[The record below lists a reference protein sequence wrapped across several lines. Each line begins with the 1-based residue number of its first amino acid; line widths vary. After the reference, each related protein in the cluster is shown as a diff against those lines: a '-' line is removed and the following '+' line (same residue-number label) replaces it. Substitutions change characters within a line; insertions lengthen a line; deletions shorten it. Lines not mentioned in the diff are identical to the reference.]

1 VLANEPPAGTP
12 GYSSLFKAA
21 FTHSR
26 IPMGLVDANR
36 NIIDVNGACLRLLGY
51 TRDQLVGQ
59 PLHSF
64 GVGTASMSVSQWQ
77 VTLARHRFAGEG
89 KVRDAAGQIIA
100 VQWAATSEL
109 VTGRYLALLVILTS
123 SRRGSRPRRPASRA
137 SQSVPL
143 SPREVEI
150 VALVALGRSG
160 PEIADELSISPQT
173 VRTHV
178 RNAKEKLDAR
188 SRAQLV
194 AKALAEGMILNEELA
209 NTLAPL
215 DPAT

>member
-1 VLANEPPAGTP
+1 
-12 GYSSLFKAA
+12 
-21 FTHSR
+21 
-26 IPMGLVDANR
+26 MGLVDSNR

-64 GVGTASMSVSQWQ
+64 GVGAASMSVSQWQ
-77 VTLARHRFAGEG
+77 ATLAQHRFVGEG
-89 KVRDAAGQIIA
+89 QVRDAGGQIIA

-123 SRRGSRPRRPASRA
+123 SGWGSHRRRPASGA
-137 SQSVPL
+137 SRSAPL
-143 SPREVEI
+143 SRREVEI
-150 VALVALGRSG
+150 VTLVALGRTG
-160 PEIADELSISPQT
+160 PEIADQLSISHDT

-178 RNAKEKLDAR
+178 RNAMHKLDAR

-194 AKALAEGMILNEELA
+194 AKALGEGVILNEELA
-209 NTLAPL
+209 NTLARS
-215 DPAT
+215 DPTR